1 MRKEYNKIKNFSK
14 VCSLWHPTISL
25 CWNIDE
31 FSEKTTTNLNG
42 NLIFEQANL
51 ILITPTG
58 SEQNVNF
65 CTWLVNIY
73 SYYLLSIKKMKSSP
87 HSMFMFD
94 PHLLTKAKNVIKKL
108 RIVWRIIKWMLL
120 LLIKHNYF
128 RWQCFSTYNG
138 IYNILYT
145 K

>member
-1 MRKEYNKIKNFSK
+1 MFYFKFSIHADLNEIIVWHRSNLSFNHDMRKEYNKIKNFSK
-14 VCSLWHPTISL
+14 VCSLRHPTISL

-73 SYYLLSIKKMKSSP
+73 SYYLLSIKKNEIISTQYEYVYIWPTFVNKG
-87 HSMFMFD
+87 
-94 PHLLTKAKNVIKKL
+94 KKC
-108 RIVWRIIKWMLL
+108 
-120 LLIKHNYF
+120 N
-128 RWQCFSTYNG
+128 
-138 IYNILYT
+138 
-145 K
+145 